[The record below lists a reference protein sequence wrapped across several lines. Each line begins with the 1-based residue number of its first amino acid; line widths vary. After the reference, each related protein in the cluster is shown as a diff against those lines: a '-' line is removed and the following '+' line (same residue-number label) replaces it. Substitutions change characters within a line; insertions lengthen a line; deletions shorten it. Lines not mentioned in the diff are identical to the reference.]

1 MNNSNL
7 IQANYF
13 LLELQKLEKISAEL
27 KVDYCI
33 YCKSYNII
41 KHGKYK
47 HLHRYK
53 CKNCKRTFIPTTGT
67 TIHYLNKRIKFL
79 EYYSI
84 VSKFGKLTIKE
95 LREKLGICSQT
106 AFDWRHK
113 LFTTYSHE
121 FRLVEGMI
129 YLKNIEKNFSQKGR
143 KFKAYNRNLKK
154 NAGKT
159 NLISYG
165 DNNFIYSKTVKIG
178 NYDKQDLDRVLKKS
192 FNHNVQII
200 YSGNENFR
208 KFIEG
213 NLIKKAFCLD
223 DKSFFGNEVKKIYY
237 DIKTLELNKTISLK
251 FRGVATKYL
260 QLYSNFFSSFL
271 SAKTNYELTKLINN
285 NLVWFK
291 FVQMEKIYEK
301 LLRRVSKIDE
311 QFVHIKRYWK
321 NEDRFTEFRFESLI
335 GY

>member
-1 MNNSNL
+1 MNNSNS
-7 IQANYF
+7 IQSNYF
-13 LLELQKLEKISAEL
+13 LIELQNLEKLSADL

-67 TIHYLNKRIKFL
+67 TIHYLNKRVKFL
-79 EYYSI
+79 EYFSV
-84 VSKFGKLTIKE
+84 VSKLGKLTIKE
-95 LREKLGICSQT
+95 LREKLGICTQT

-121 FRLVEGMI
+121 FRQVDEMI
-129 YLKNIEKNFSQKGR
+129 YLKHIEKNFSQKGR
-143 KFKAYNRNLKK
+143 KIQAYNMNLKRK
-154 NAGKT
+154 AGKT
-159 NLISYG
+159 NFVSYG
-165 DNNFIYSKTVKIG
+165 NTSYIYSKTVKIG
-178 NYDKQDLDRVLKKS
+178 NYDERDLDRVLERS
-192 FNHNVQII
+192 FNKNAQII
-200 YSGNENFR
+200 YSMNENFT
-208 KFIEG
+208 KFIENNG
-213 NLIKKAFCLD
+213 IKKAICMNE
-223 DKSFFGNEVKKIYY
+223 KSIYGNEVKKVFY
-237 DIKTLELNKTISLK
+237 DDKTKELNKTITFK

-260 QLYSNFFSSFL
+260 QLYLNFFSSFL
-271 SAKTNYELTKLINN
+271 SEKTNYELSKLICN

-301 LLRRVSKIDE
+301 LLRKVSKINE

-321 NEDRFTEFRFESLI
+321 NEDRFSEFRFESLI

>member
-1 MNNSNL
+1 MNNSTS
-7 IQANYF
+7 IQSKYF
-13 LLELQKLEKISAEL
+13 LLELQKLEKLSAEI
-27 KVDYCI
+27 KVDNCI
-33 YCKSYNII
+33 YCKSFNVI

-67 TIHYLNKRIKFL
+67 TIHYLNKRVKFL
-79 EYYSI
+79 EYYS
-84 VSKFGKLTIKE
+84 VVTKLGKLTIKE
-95 LREKLGICSQT
+95 LREKLGICTQT

-121 FRLVEGMI
+121 FRQIDGMI
-129 YLKNIEKNFSQKGR
+129 YLKHIEKNFSQKGR
-143 KFKAYNRNLKK
+143 KFQAYNRNLKRK
-154 NAGKT
+154 AGKT
-159 NLISYG
+159 NLVSYG
-165 DNNFIYSKTVKIG
+165 NTNYIYSKIVKIG
-178 NYDKQDLDRVLKKS
+178 NYDKRDLDRVLDRS
-192 FNHNVQII
+192 FNNNVQII
-200 YSGNENFR
+200 YSENENFK

-213 NLIKKAFCLD
+213 NKIKKAISFD
-223 DKSFFGNEVKKIYY
+223 EKSIYGNEIKKVFY
-237 DIKTLELNKTISLK
+237 DNKTNELNKIITFK

-271 SAKTNYELTKLINN
+271 SAKTNYELSKLICN

-301 LLRRVSKIDE
+301 LLRRVSEINE

-321 NEDRFTEFRFESLI
+321 NEDKFSEFRFESLM
-335 GY
+335 GC